1 MDRMLI
7 NATQAEELRVALVSG
22 QKLYNLNVDR
32 QGREQRKANI
42 YSGVIRHLE
51 TSLDAAFVDYGAE
64 RHGFL
69 PFKEIVLT
77 SEQQAAIA
85 RGERLGVRDVL
96 REGQQ
101 VLVQV
106 EKEERGN
113 KGAALTTFLSLAG
126 CYLVLMPN
134 NPGAGGISR
143 RIDGEDRHEMKDAL
157 AQLRLPE
164 GMGVII
170 RTAGVGRSV
179 EELQW
184 DLDVQLRL
192 WDAIQ
197 NIYKTRQGAYLI
209 HQESDVV
216 MRSIRDYLRQDI
228 SEILIDDP
236 AIYERAKQHIELVRP
251 DFAHCVKLYTD
262 HVPLFTRFHIESQ
275 IESAYQREVRLPSGG
290 AIVIDHTEALVAID
304 INSARATRG
313 GDIEETALQTNLE
326 AADEIARQLR
336 LRDIGGLVVIDFIDM
351 GPVRNQRE
359 VENRLREATKMDR
372 ARIQIGR
379 LSRFGLLE
387 MSRQRLRPSLGEASL
402 LACPRCHGSGV
413 IRGIESLAL
422 SILRLVEENAMKE
435 KTRRLHVHVPV
446 EVATYL
452 LNEKRDAIAK
462 MEQRHSAHI
471 IIIPS
476 QNYVTPQFKIER
488 IRQDDMVETVPSYQI
503 TSAIDVEVPYEV
515 REKVQE
521 VEQPAI
527 KTLDVMKMPDMPLK
541 KLAISASAAK
551 KGFLANLWEKLVGKE
566 EPKAKVSVATN
577 RPERAVRQN
586 KPSRGQSSNQRG
598 SSRRNTQ
605 GMSVKDVV
613 KRAQMEPKERQ
624 DRELKNVKSTNP
636 ANTVEKENVRRE
648 RKPVSRPTENTGE
661 RVVVKIPSQ
670 GQGTKPEIEKAEKR
684 TVEVAV
690 STATAQSV
698 APVKATM
705 PVQTVGSAPVVEAA
719 KPVLENA
726 KRIEPVQQATMP
738 VTATSGEDIF
748 AKAQRMLASQT
759 QEAKPALAEPVSGEA
774 VIKPEVLETTLNAVD
789 KTKHNVQQGLNL
801 NNPNT
806 EEVNRVLPHDVAVPA
821 SENAAAAADE
831 GTQEKKPSGKFNK
844 HRGSRFHGKGRRNNP
859 RHKSLPRNEKNS
871 DNAGADLSPAANQQE
886 E

>member
-7 NATQAEELRVALVSG
+7 NGTQAEELRVALVSG

-32 QGREQRKANI
+32 EGREQRKANI
-42 YSGVIRHLE
+42 YSGTIRHLE

-77 SEQQAAIA
+77 PEQQAAIA

-236 AIYERAKQHIELVRP
+236 VIYERAKQHIELVRP

-452 LNEKRDAIAK
+452 LNEKRDAITK

-488 IRQDDMVETVPSYQI
+488 IRQDDMVEAVPSYQI

-515 REKVQE
+515 REKTQE
-521 VEQPAI
+521 TEQPAI
-527 KTLDVMKMPDMPLK
+527 KTLDVMKMPDMPVK
-541 KLAISASAAK
+541 KPVASAAK
-551 KGFLANLWEKLVGKE
+551 KGFLTNLWEKLLGKE
-566 EPKAKVSVATN
+566 EPVVKVPVSPKTEQRAT
-577 RPERAVRQN
+577 RPQ
-586 KPSRGQSSNQRG
+586 KPARGPSSNQRG
-598 SSRRNTQ
+598 ASRRNNTQ

-624 DRELKNVKSTNP
+624 DRELKNTKNANPTNV
-636 ANTVEKENVRRE
+636 AEKENMRRE
-648 RKPVSRPTENTGE
+648 RKPISRPAENVGE

-670 GQGTKPEIEKAEKR
+670 GQSAKPEVEKVEKPMIG
-684 TVEVAV
+684 VAV
-690 STATAQSV
+690 STTSV
-698 APVKATM
+698 QP
-705 PVQTVGSAPVVEAA
+705 VEAVKTIVA
-719 KPVLENA
+719 AQAVEPTHAVGVVQPIAESSK
-726 KRIEPVQQATMP
+726 PVQQTKEPA
-738 VTATSGEDIF
+738 AAASGEDIF

-759 QEAKPALAEPVSGEA
+759 LEAKPAVLESAAGE
-774 VIKPEVLETTLNAVD
+774 EVKKARNLETTLNAMD
-789 KTKHNVQQGLNL
+789 NTKHNVQQGLNL
-801 NNPNT
+801 DNPNT
-806 EEVNRVLPHDVAVPA
+806 EGVNGAPHDMAAPA
-821 SENAAAAADE
+821 AENALTTGE
-831 GTQEKKPSGKFNK
+831 TGQEKKPSGKFK

-859 RHKSLPRNEKNS
+859 RQKGFPRNDKTS
-871 DNAGADLSPAANQQE
+871 DNASVDAAPAANQQE